1 MKGVVSL
8 GSLEMTSSGR
18 EAFLR
23 QTAHLVPLLTCFCL
37 LLGLLAGCNQQ
48 MALVSTTNM
57 RVVPD
62 KESYLQQRLQSDFT
76 NPDLHCELGRHYQSE
91 GLWDKARYHIVTAL
105 GLDPAHR
112 QSQAANIKS
121 HVAMGDEATA
131 DRLFAKYQR
140 QLLASPVEMVKFA
153 KALGEAG
160 LDTFSLRS
168 FDQAVLLAPQ
178 SAEAH
183 RQLGYY
189 YLLRRDIEQAKA
201 YFTKSF
207 EYDPAQADV
216 AGELGKMGVVV
227 EPPVDPAQKSQEIA
241 VQ

>member
-1 MKGVVSL
+1 
-8 GSLEMTSSGR
+8 MTSACR
-18 EAFLR
+18 AEFLR
-23 QTAHLVPLLTCFCL
+23 RTDHFIPLLTYFCSS
-37 LLGLLAGCNQQ
+37 LGLLAGCNQPT
-48 MALVSTTNM
+48 ALVSTTNM
-57 RVVPD
+57 DPLLD

-121 HVAMGDEATA
+121 YVAMGDEATA

-140 QLLASPVEMVKFA
+140 QLLPSPVEMVKFA

-189 YLLRRDIEQAKA
+189 YLVRRDLEQAKA

-207 EYDPAQADV
+207 GFDPAQADV

-227 EPPVDPAQKSQEIA
+227 EPSVDPALESQEIA
-241 VQ
+241 VRQ

>member
-1 MKGVVSL
+1 
-8 GSLEMTSSGR
+8 MTSSGR
-18 EAFLR
+18 KAFLH
-23 QTAHLVPLLTCFCL
+23 QTAHLITLLTCFCL
-37 LLGLLAGCNQQ
+37 FLGLLAGCNQP

-91 GLWDKARYHIVTAL
+91 GLWRKARYHIEAAL
-105 GLDPAHR
+105 GHDPAHR
-112 QSQAANIKS
+112 PSQAANIKS
-121 HVAMGDEATA
+121 YVAQGDEATA

-189 YLLRRDIEQAKA
+189 YLVRRDLEQAKA

-207 EYDPAQADV
+207 GFDPAQADV

-227 EPPVDPAQKSQEIA
+227 EPSVDPALESQEIA
-241 VQ
+241 VRQ